1 MEVKRKKE
9 LEKRERIIL
18 NKEKSNINILLQ
30 KLTNL
35 LHITS
40 TQATRVNLTRHKHTI
55 LPLPNYQHM
64 MAQQKGDHV

>member
-30 KLTNL
+30 NL